1 MTQLNFFSFF
11 SQVQIS
17 HSSCRNTL
25 YSRCRNQI
33 NNGQNCVVFS
43 CLLSTYRVTGMFL
56 KRSEGG
62 RRPTERSV
70 FNFFS
75 HIDYFLV
82 KISSYVENQI
92 ASKTHISKAQPK
104 DFLEGTLLSDVPWDV
119 FPKTRCCH
127 LLIAGSKPWRPAP
140 LNMDKLQ
147 GSTGC
152 SELFMML
159 RLLAVGN
166 YASFPTLRG
175 HFSLKSI
182 SPPHSLSLM
191 M

>member
-1 MTQLNFFSFF
+1 MLKIPF
-11 SQVQIS
+11 
-17 HSSCRNTL
+17 
-25 YSRCRNQI
+25 
-33 NNGQNCVVFS
+33 
-43 CLLSTYRVTGMFL
+43 LLKVCL

-70 FNFFS
+70 FNLFFACRLFFGQDS
-75 HIDYFLV
+75 I
-82 KISSYVENQI
+82 ISRILNLLQKLTYPKHSQ
-92 ASKTHISKAQPK
+92 K

-191 M
+191 MWIGPNMEAAEL

>member
-1 MTQLNFFSFF
+1 MVWCDKCCVELAKWQIRKKSKVMTQLNFFSFF

-70 FNFFS
+70 FNFFFAYWLFSGQDFIIRRKPNCFKNS
-75 HIDYFLV
+75 HIQSTAKRFSWGHPIIWCSLGCF
-82 KISSYVENQI
+82 
-92 ASKTHISKAQPK
+92 SKNEMLSPLDCRLQTLAACPSKYGQ
-104 DFLEGTLLSDVPWDV
+104 V
-119 FPKTRCCH
+119 TRFD
-127 LLIAGSKPWRPAP
+127 R
-140 LNMDKLQ
+140 
-147 GSTGC
+147 
-152 SELFMML
+152 LF
-159 RLLAVGN
+159 RTFYDAKAV
-166 YASFPTLRG
+166 SCR
-175 HFSLKSI
+175 
-182 SPPHSLSLM
+182 
-191 M
+191 

>member
-1 MTQLNFFSFF
+1 M
-11 SQVQIS
+11 QIS

-43 CLLSTYRVTGMFL
+43 CLLSTYRVTGIFL

-70 FNFFS
+70 FNFFFAYWLFSGQDFIIRRKPNCFKNS
-75 HIDYFLV
+75 HIQSTAKRF
-82 KISSYVENQI
+82 
-92 ASKTHISKAQPK
+92 
-104 DFLEGTLLSDVPWDV
+104 EGTLLSDVPWDV

-191 M
+191 MWIGPNMEAAEL